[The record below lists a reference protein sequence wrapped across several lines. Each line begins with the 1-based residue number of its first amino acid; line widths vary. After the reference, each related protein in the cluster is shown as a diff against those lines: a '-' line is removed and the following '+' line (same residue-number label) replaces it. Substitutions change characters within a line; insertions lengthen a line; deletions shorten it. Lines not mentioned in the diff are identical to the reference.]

1 MAGVAAKRLGSR
13 VREGLVVSH
22 IPARAPQTY
31 EAIVG
36 GHPVPTA
43 ASERAGHR
51 ALRMAESTAPDETL
65 LVLLSGGASAL
76 MAVPAE
82 GVTLEDKRATTERL
96 LRAGADIQ
104 ALNTVRKHLSAIKG
118 GWLAARSG
126 GRCLAYAISD
136 VVGDDMGTIGSGPTV
151 ADRTT
156 HADALDVLQRFGGLA
171 GYPPAVVARLE
182 RGVAGD
188 AAETPMPGDS
198 RLAQAE
204 TIVIG
209 GRGDAMT
216 GSVAEARRLGYRA
229 VRLEDAVVGEASV
242 AAARHLDRVA
252 PTIANR
258 SGPTCIVSTGETTVT
273 LTGKGKGGRNQE
285 FALAAVRALALGPGS
300 VAMGSESPALFMLAS
315 LGTDGVDGP
324 TDAAG
329 AIVDLTTLDRARA
342 LGLAAPQQ
350 FLDDNNAYAFFA
362 ALGDLIHT
370 GPTDTNVGDLQV
382 ILVA

>member
-1 MAGVAAKRLGSR
+1 M
-13 VREGLVVSH
+13 
-22 IPARAPQTY
+22 
-31 EAIVG
+31 
-36 GHPVPTA
+36 
-43 ASERAGHR
+43 
-51 ALRMAESTAPDETL
+51 
-65 LVLLSGGASAL
+65 LLSGGASAL
-76 MAVPAE
+76 MAVPDG
-82 GVTLEDKRATTERL
+82 GVTLEDKRVTTERL
-96 LRAGADIQ
+96 SRAGADIH

-126 GRCLAYAISD
+126 GHCLAHVISD
-136 VVGDDMGTIGSGPTV
+136 VVGDDVGVIASGPTV

-156 HADALDVLQRFGGLA
+156 YADALDVLHRFGRLT
-171 GYPPAVVARLE
+171 GYPPAVVARLA

-188 AAETPMPGDS
+188 AGETPKPGDR

-204 TIVIG
+204 TTVIG

-216 GSVAEARRLGYRA
+216 GSVDEAQRLGYRV
-229 VRLEDAVVGEASV
+229 VRLDEEVVGEARV
-242 AAARHLDRVA
+242 AAARHLERVA
-252 PTIANR
+252 PTIAER

-273 LTGKGKGGRNQE
+273 VTGQGKGGRNQE
-285 FALAAVRALALGPGS
+285 FALATVQALSIGPGS
-300 VAMGSESPALFMLAS
+300 SATATRSASLFMLAS
-315 LGTDGVDGP
+315 LGTDGSDGP

-329 AIVDLTTLDRARA
+329 ATVDFTTLDRARA

>member
-1 MAGVAAKRLGSR
+1 MAAAAAERLGSR
-13 VREGLVVSH
+13 VRAGLVVSH
-22 IPARAPQTY
+22 VPAPVPQTY

-36 GHPVPTA
+36 GHPFPTA
-43 ASERAGHR
+43 ASDRAGHR
-51 ALRMAESTAPDETL
+51 ALQMAESTAPDEAL

-82 GVTLEDKRATTERL
+82 GVTLEDKRVTTERL
-96 LRAGADIQ
+96 SRAGADIH

-118 GWLAARSG
+118 GRLAASSRG
-126 GRCLAYAISD
+126 PCLAYAISD
-136 VVGDDMGTIGSGPTV
+136 VVGDDVGVIASGPTV
-151 ADRTT
+151 ADTTT

-171 GYPPAVVARLE
+171 GYPPAVVARFE

-188 AAETPMPGDS
+188 AGETPKPGDR

-216 GSVAEARRLGYRA
+216 GAADEARRLGYRV
-229 VRLEDAVVGEASV
+229 VRIEDAVVGEARM
-242 AAARHLDRVA
+242 AAVRHLERVA
-252 PTIANR
+252 RTIADR
-258 SGPTCIVSTGETTVT
+258 PGPTCIVSTGETTVT
-273 LTGKGKGGRNQE
+273 VTGEGKGGRNQE
-285 FALAAVRALALGPGS
+285 FALAAVQALASG
-300 VAMGSESPALFMLAS
+300 PALGMTGIRSSSQFMLAS
-315 LGTDGVDGP
+315 LGTDGLDGP

-329 AIVDLTTLDRARA
+329 ATIDLTTLDRARA
-342 LGLAAPQQ
+342 LGLPALQR